1 MADALK
7 VFLLVLSAPFPI
19 VDPLAGGPIFL
30 AMTREYSSETRR
42 ALSWRVAVHSLLLM
56 TASYF
61 IGSYVLSFFGVSVPV
76 VQVAGGL
83 VVVSMGWAMLRAK
96 EEEHH
101 VSRRTVETSDIYGR
115 AFYPLTMPLTVALVR
130 FQSLSHWVRIRP
142 ITMGSISRLY
152 SQRSLPWA

>member
-7 VFLLVLSAPFPI
+7 VFLLVLSALFPI

-115 AFYPLTMPLTVALVR
+115 AFYPLRLLSEGRLANRHLTDPSATADGTDSFAVR
-130 FQSLSHWVRIRP
+130 D
-142 ITMGSISRLY
+142 
-152 SQRSLPWA
+152 